1 MWQHK
6 EITREEFERIKD
18 KVESIIIKLG
28 GSACNISLPYTDKI
42 TSVYGENEIILRST
56 RPAYKYNGE
65 YYRVGEVCLER
76 PFIVI
81 EYGDYNDLINNTMV
95 DSEPFPYDLSEAM
108 LENEV
113 KYSLGIL

>member
-1 MWQHK
+1 MWKYK
-6 EITREEFERIKD
+6 EITREAFERIKD

-28 GSACNISLPYTDKI
+28 GSACDIFLPYTDKI
-42 TSVYGENEIILRST
+42 TSVYAENEISLIST

-65 YYRVGEVCLER
+65 YYRVSEVYFDK

-81 EYGDYNDLINNTMV
+81 EYGDYNNLINNTMV